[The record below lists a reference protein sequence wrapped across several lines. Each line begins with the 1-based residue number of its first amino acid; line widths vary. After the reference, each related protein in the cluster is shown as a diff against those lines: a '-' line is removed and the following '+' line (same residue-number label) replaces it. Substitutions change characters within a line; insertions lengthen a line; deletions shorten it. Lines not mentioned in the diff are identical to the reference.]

1 LIVADAVDIDDESNR
16 QFSHIGSIIIINIPF
31 KIILFTVIERE
42 TKTVKNLR
50 EKYD

>member
-16 QFSHIGSIIIINIPF
+16 QFSHIGSIILNITF